1 MHRLIDWLRS
11 FKKPLEK
18 SLVYK
23 YKRGDKVE
31 CPKGIGIIFSR
42 SDRMKDK
49 TRPAYFILSESNDIR
64 TYFSCD
70 YYEDDLIL
78 IEECKGVNRDQV
90 KLA

>member
-1 MHRLIDWLRS
+1 MHRLIDWLKS
-11 FKKPLEK
+11 FKKP
-18 SLVYK
+18 LVYK
-23 YKRGDKVE
+23 YKRGDKVDS
-31 CPKGIGIIFSR
+31 PIGVGIIFSR

-78 IEECKGVNRDQV
+78 IEECKGVT
-90 KLA
+90 K